1 MAIRNRNRAALKP
14 ELGPALKAGY
24 VDSRRALDRYLVK
37 GVRDRSDAID
47 RVRLRGQS
55 FCPLDKLQ
63 PDKTWQ
69 GGRTRTRLPSHA
81 SNPWLS
87 VALNV
92 TLLVHTRRARVRCAF
107 RWSEGGR
114 SESGRDVEYM
124 RVRAGGLQGVGTCPH
139 VPARVESPSP
149 HLLPTRRLFSRDPSE

>member
-1 MAIRNRNRAALKP
+1 MYQKP
-14 ELGPALKAGY
+14 EPSRVPGPALKAGY
-24 VDSRRALDRYLVK
+24 VVSRRALDRYLFK

-69 GGRTRTRLPSHA
+69 GGRTRTRPGCPVTRQIPGSQ
-81 SNPWLS
+81 

-139 VPARVESPSP
+139 VPAPVESPSP

>member
-1 MAIRNRNRAALKP
+1 MYQKP
-14 ELGPALKAGY
+14 EPSRVPGPALKAGY
-24 VDSRRALDRYLVK
+24 VDSRRSLDRYLVK

-69 GGRTRTRLPSHA
+69 GGTNPDTSCLPSHA

>member
-1 MAIRNRNRAALKP
+1 MYQKP
-14 ELGPALKAGY
+14 EPSRVPGPALKAGY

-69 GGRTRTRLPSHA
+69 GGT
-81 SNPWLS
+81 NPDTAAQSRVKSVAS

-149 HLLPTRRLFSRDPSE
+149 HLLPTRRLLSRDPSE